1 MVAHDV
7 TWLKT
12 VEFVASDF
20 LFYSDFCLLW
30 NCARK
35 SGSTVKGSLQKD
47 LSEKN
52 SSLSS
57 WHLWACVVDSKK
69 GQSNRTD
76 LVADRNITFYCT
88 RYSYWIISR
97 RPFYHSTIPFVT
109 SFLIF
114 SRESKFK
121 RIYQQKIAMTSSP
134 TFSPCFALISSST
147 FLVNGLESSRFHY
160 VIWLER
166 DSVEK
171 QLSLGNWFYWAL
183 RRCYFL
189 VIIVLEN

>member
-1 MVAHDV
+1 MVPHDV

-57 WHLWACVVDSKK
+57 WHLWARVVDSKK

-134 TFSPCFALISSST
+134 TFFTLFCVNFIFNFPRKRTRIIAISLCDLT
-147 FLVNGLESSRFHY
+147 WTRFSRKT
-160 VIWLER
+160 VISW
-166 DSVEK
+166 
-171 QLSLGNWFYWAL
+171 
-183 RRCYFL
+183 
-189 VIIVLEN
+189 